1 MDSNLLLVLTVFVA
15 VTTIAMVAQAVAML
29 GIARVAKQTQQKI
42 DGLLPE
48 VSKILDST
56 NKAVEQTGR
65 FVSDANVR
73 TAEILDSTKLQLV
86 KVDDLLKDITVRT
99 RVQMDRAEM
108 VLDDAMTRT
117 QSTVAAVQ
125 RGVVGPIRE
134 VHGFLTGV
142 RTAISHIGRSNRPT
156 VDHATS
162 DEEMF
167 I

>member
-1 MDSNLLLVLTVFVA
+1 MDSNLLLVLTIFIA

-48 VSKILDST
+48 VSKILETT
-56 NKAVEQTGR
+56 NRAVEQTGK

-86 KVDDLLKDITVRT
+86 KVDELLKEVTGRA
-99 RVQMDRAEM
+99 RAQMDRAEI

-125 RGVVGPIRE
+125 RGVVSPIRE
-134 VHGFLTGV
+134 VHGFFTGV